1 MYDKTASVHFT
12 KDSKFHK
19 KTKHIKR
26 HYHFIRDSIKGK
38 GVAIRHIS
46 TSKMIADLLTEPIVR
61 DAFKAHAM
69 SLGLRRL

>member
-1 MYDKTASVHFT
+1 MCDNTATVQSA
-12 KDSKFHK
+12 KDPKFYR

-26 HYHFIRDSIKGK
+26 HYHFVRDAIKEK
-38 GVAIRHIS
+38 EVAIKCIL
-46 TSKMIADLLTEPIVR
+46 MPADPLAKPIPT